1 MRFIDIDMKA
11 MAPLAEV
18 SDKKKNVHSVIQAGF
33 ITGLVWLR
41 VGLIERKKSNRAEK
55 RMTDS
60 KHRRINVIVIT
71 PNKSLG
77 VSWRWWPLLW
87 TSFIFVR
94 HVMSLFYTASIAAF
108 CIFSSDCL
116 VGLSLHQSFLLNSP
130 SLSQPFPASLCW
142 IPARLPVIS
151 IDSDQ
156 QCTWVIIY
164 HQTLR
169 AEDRNRQYQ
178 LK

>member
-1 MRFIDIDMKA
+1 MFVWVLTSEYEKKNILWDSMFDTIRNSFS
-11 MAPLAEV
+11 EV
-18 SDKKKNVHSVIQAGF
+18 HQHKYESNGSFDRGLRQEKKKKNKNVHSVIQAGF
-33 ITGLVWLR
+33 ITGLVWLC
-41 VGLIERKKSNRAEK
+41 VGLIERKKSNGAEK

-108 CIFSSDCL
+108 CIFSSVL
-116 VGLSLHQSFLLNSP
+116 VFLSTN
-130 SLSQPFPASLCW
+130 PF
-142 IPARLPVIS
+142 
-151 IDSDQ
+151 
-156 QCTWVIIY
+156 Y
-164 HQTLR
+164 
-169 AEDRNRQYQ
+169 
-178 LK
+178 